1 MRSRATNE
9 TWSGLCMG
17 SERVVGALRLSS
29 ENWLEEGE
37 FHDTSEIDNE

>member
-17 SERVVGALRLSS
+17 SERVVGVRLSS